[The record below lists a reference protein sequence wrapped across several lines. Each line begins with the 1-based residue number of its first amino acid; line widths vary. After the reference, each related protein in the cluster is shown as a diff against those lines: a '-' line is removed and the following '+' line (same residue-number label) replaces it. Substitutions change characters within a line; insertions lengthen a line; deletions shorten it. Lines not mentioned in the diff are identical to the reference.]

1 MDNSNIFNADMI
13 QRQQSGHGS
22 QGAGFVRNFH
32 IDGVN
37 PLDRAAGSINEG
49 IPIAS
54 CGIKKMVQL
63 RRITS
68 VDFILNL
75 FERTDIAFQKL

>member
-1 MDNSNIFNADMI
+1 MDNSDIFNADMI

-32 IDGVN
+32 IDGVD
-37 PLDRAAGSINEG
+37 PLDRTAGSINEG

-54 CGIKKMVQL
+54 CGIKKNGTAAP
-63 RRITS
+63 IAS

-75 FERTDIAFQKL
+75 FERD